1 MIIINNY
8 EIEALIEKILLI
20 TSVDNKTKNIN
31 AKLRRELSR
40 LYHDGFMHGQL
51 SMLSKEEKQEL
62 RAELLKDK
70 I

>member
-1 MIIINNY
+1 MREYNY
-8 EIEALIEKILLI
+8 EIEELIEKILLI
-20 TSVDNKTKNIN
+20 TSVDSKTKNIN

-40 LYHDGFMHGQL
+40 LYHDGFVHGRL
-51 SMLSKEEKQEL
+51 STLSKEEKQEL